1 MFRIDNLMRVFLK
14 SCHMKKKKGVDS
26 YTKKNRI
33 RSTSNMIEQL
43 LVLSLELWIMLLLLL
58 LLFSL
63 LLFHCKENWEIFI
76 EEI

>member
-1 MFRIDNLMRVFLK
+1 
-14 SCHMKKKKGVDS
+14 
-26 YTKKNRI
+26 
-33 RSTSNMIEQL
+33 MIEQL